1 MESLLRFGKSL
12 GIVTLACALFV
23 ALLAVI
29 WQFLVGVETSLQF
42 IVTNLL
48 AEQFAE
54 DPDVARD
61 LASSLSILIQYTVLA
76 VFGVTLC
83 ASASW
88 LAITNFVHVNGHG
101 EADTWLWARFIVI
114 LTRFIVILIGAAV
127 SAAVPIYIFKFGD
140 FDGGDLLREHLVILS
155 VLYSVIVFAVFF
167 MLFGS
172 LLATPKH
179 MRTAVPLA
187 SKLLKG

>member
-12 GIVTLACALFV
+12 GIVTLACALFIV
-23 ALLAVI
+23 LLAVI
-29 WQFLVGVETSLQF
+29 WQVLVGVETSLQF
-42 IVTNLL
+42 VVTNLL

-88 LAITNFVHVNGHG
+88 LAIANFVHVNGPG
-101 EADTWLWARFIVI
+101 EADTWLWAWI
-114 LTRFIVILIGAAV
+114 IVILIGAAV
-127 SAAVPIYIFKFGD
+127 SAAVPIYFFKVGD

-167 MLFGS
+167 LLFGS
-172 LLATPKH
+172 LLATPRH

>member
-1 MESLLRFGKSL
+1 M
-12 GIVTLACALFV
+12 
-23 ALLAVI
+23 
-29 WQFLVGVETSLQF
+29 VEEYAQQT
-42 IVTNLL
+42 
-48 AEQFAE
+48 
-54 DPDVARD
+54 DMARS
-61 LASSLSILIQYTVLA
+61 LASSLSRLIQYTVLA

-88 LAITNFVHVNGHG
+88 LAIANFVHVNGPG
-101 EADTWLWARFIVI
+101 EADTWIWAW
-114 LTRFIVILIGAAV
+114 FIVILIGAAV
-127 SAAVPIYIFKFGD
+127 SATVPIYFFEVGD
-140 FDGGDLLREHLVILS
+140 FDGGLLSENLVIPS